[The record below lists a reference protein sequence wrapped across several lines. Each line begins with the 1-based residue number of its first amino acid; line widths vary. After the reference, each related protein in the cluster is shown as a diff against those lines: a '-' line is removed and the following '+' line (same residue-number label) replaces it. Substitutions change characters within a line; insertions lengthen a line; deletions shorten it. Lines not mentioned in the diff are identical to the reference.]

1 MICKISSS
9 VSAVTTAGHP
19 RLLLSLDPL
28 WEASYRLLMRALGT
42 GGNLVQA
49 AAIYAVCRRTLRE
62 RTGMAPSN
70 ETERAFL
77 QIAGHE

>member
-1 MICKISSS
+1 
-9 VSAVTTAGHP
+9 
-19 RLLLSLDPL
+19 
-28 WEASYRLLMRALGT
+28 MRTLGA
-42 GGNLVQA
+42 GGNPVQA

>member
-1 MICKISSS
+1 M
-9 VSAVTTAGHP
+9 TTAGHP

-28 WEASYRLLMRALGT
+28 WKASYRLLMQALGA

-70 ETERAFL
+70 ETDRVFR